1 MESSTDETRVKATG
15 TPSVATPFRGTAAVM
30 QSLEADLRQHV
41 RGEVRFDQASK
52 ALYSSDASN
61 YRQVPLAVV
70 VPANVDDLVATVTVC
85 RRNDVPFLPRGGG
98 TSQNGQCVNV
108 AVVADASKYVNRV
121 VSVDPVARTAIV
133 EPGVVCDTLRDAA
146 EQHGLTF
153 APDPATHSRCTLGGM
168 IANNSCGAHSVMAG
182 KTVENIE
189 ALEIVTYDGARF
201 WVGPTQ
207 DDELERIIAAGGRQG
222 EIYAAL
228 RQLRDKYADLIR
240 AKFPQ
245 IKRRVSG
252 FNLDQLLPEN
262 GFNVARALVGTEGT
276 CAITLQAKV
285 RLVKSP
291 AKRVLLTLGFT
302 DIFTA
307 ADAVP
312 HFMHCGPIAIEG
324 LDRAII
330 RGLQARGLKKEE
342 IALLPAGDAWVVLEF
357 GADTHDEAVL
367 QARAAAEYF
376 ASGAAGP
383 DVSMVLVEDRALQ
396 AKVWSIRETG
406 ASAVALSVD
415 PARPDPI
422 VGWED
427 AAVDPLRLGDY
438 LRAFQAMVDRYGYET
453 SLYGHFGDGCVHA
466 RITFDLRTAEGIA
479 TWRGFLREAAELVVE
494 FGGSLSG
501 EHGDGQ
507 AKAEFLPIM
516 YGPELMQAM
525 EQFKAIWD
533 PANRLNPGKV
543 VHAYR
548 ADENLRMGPAYRTVT
563 LQTRLTFASQEG
575 DGFQRAVE
583 RCIGM
588 GKCRSLEGGT
598 MCPSYRATREEKYS
612 TRGRAHLFWEM
623 LQGEVIKDG
632 WQSREIKEALDTCLA
647 CKGCKSDCP
656 THTDMATYKAEFISH
671 YYETNRRP
679 RQAMFMGR
687 IGEWAPIAARFPR
700 LANFMTSAPGLAS
713 LGKWMAGVAQARELP
728 KFAKQTYRE
737 RARLAAF
744 DLGLSKPATPKPVAP
759 GPAAPKPVARKVILW
774 VDTFSDHFSPEIAD
788 AAADVLTQLGWQ
800 VVLPE
805 NRLCCGRP
813 LYDFGL
819 LDRARQ
825 LLVNVLD
832 DLADDIAAGV
842 PLVGLEPGCLS
853 VFKDELLKQLPDHA
867 QAKRLSAQTF
877 LFSDFVVREPYDWP
891 RLDAEVV
898 VHGHCHQK
906 ALFGMQGDTALL
918 ERLGVKWKLL
928 DTGCCGMAGS
938 FGFNAEHHELSE
950 KIGEDKL
957 FPAIRGAAAQT
968 IVLTNG
974 FSCREQIEHGT
985 GRHALHI
992 AQLAQRAL
1000 LKRGAVHAAT
1010 RAAPI
1015 SSPNQPLLVECPRW
1029 SPSRVLRRL
1038 HR

>member
-1 MESSTDETRVKATG
+1 MGTSTSFDEAQANTPHDTERG
-15 TPSVATPFRGTAAVM
+15 TLNAARVATPFKGTAAVL
-30 QSLEADLRQHV
+30 QALEADLRRHV
-41 RGEVRFDQASK
+41 RGEVRFDQGSK
-52 ALYSSDASN
+52 ALYAADASN
-61 YRQVPLAVV
+61 YRQVPLGVV
-70 VPANVDDLVATVTVC
+70 VPADVDDLLATLAAC

-108 AVVADASKYVNRV
+108 AVVADASRYVNRV
-121 VSVDPVARTAIV
+121 VSVDPVARVAIV

-182 KTVENIE
+182 KTVENVE
-189 ALEIVTYDGARF
+189 ALEIATFDGARF
-201 WVGPTQ
+201 WVGPTS
-207 DDELERIIAAGGRQG
+207 DAELESIIAAGGRQG

-228 RQLRDKYADLIR
+228 RQLRDTYAEQIR
-240 AKFPQ
+240 AKFPR

-276 CAITLQAKV
+276 CAVTLQAKV

-291 AKRVLLTLGFT
+291 AKRVIVVVGFT
-302 DIFTA
+302 DIYIA

-312 HFMHCGPIAIEG
+312 NFMRWEPIAIEG

-330 RGLQARGLKKEE
+330 RGLQARGLKKDE
-342 IALLPAGDAWVVLEF
+342 IALLPQGDAWVVLEF
-357 GADTHDEAVL
+357 GADTQEAVM
-367 QARAAAEYF
+367 QRAQAAAAYF
-376 ASGAAGP
+376 SSGEAGP
-383 DVSMVLVEDRALQ
+383 NVSAMLVEDRVLQ

-406 ASAVALSVD
+406 ASAVALSVED
-415 PARPDPI
+415 GAPDPV

-427 AAVDPLRLGDY
+427 AAVDPMRLGDY
-438 LRAFQAMVDRYGYET
+438 LRAFQALVDRYGYET

-466 RITFDLRTAEGIA
+466 RITFDLRSAAGVA
-479 TWRGFLREAAELVVE
+479 TWRKFLREAAELVVE

-516 YGPELMQAM
+516 YGPELMHAM

-548 ADENLRMGPAYRTVT
+548 ADENLRMGPAYKPVT
-563 LQTRLTFASQEG
+563 LQTKLTFASPEG
-575 DGFQRAVE
+575 DGFQREIE

-598 MCPSYRATREEKYS
+598 MCPSYRATREERYS

-623 LQGEVIKDG
+623 LQGDVIADG
-632 WQSREIKEALDTCLA
+632 WQSREVKEALDTCLA

-656 THTDMATYKAEFISH
+656 THTDMASYKAEFLSH
-671 YYETNRRP
+671 YYETKRRP
-679 RQAMFMGR
+679 RQALFMGR
-687 IGEWAPIAARFPR
+687 IGEWAPWAARFPR
-700 LANFMTSAPGLAS
+700 LTNFMTSAPGLAS
-713 LGKWMAGVAQARELP
+713 LGKWVAGVAQTRELP
-728 KFAKQTYRE
+728 RFAGTTYRE
-737 RARLAAF
+737 IARRSSSNSSNSRGAE
-744 DLGLSKPATPKPVAP
+744 GNVGNVGK
-759 GPAAPKPVARKVILW
+759 KVILW
-774 VDTFSDHFSPEIAD
+774 VDTFNDHFTPEIAE
-788 AAADVLTQLGWQ
+788 AAADVLKQLGWH
-800 VVLPE
+800 VVLPK

-819 LDRARQ
+819 LERARE
-825 LLVNVLD
+825 LLMHILD

-853 VFKDELLKQLPDHA
+853 VFKDELLKQLPGHA
-867 QAKRLSAQTF
+867 LAKQLSAQTF
-877 LFSDFVVREPYDWP
+877 LFSDFVARQPFDWP
-891 RLDAEVV
+891 TLSADVI

-918 ERLGVKWKLL
+918 NKLGVTWKLL

-938 FGFNAEHHELSE
+938 FGFNAEHHALSE
-950 KIGEDKL
+950 KIGEDTL
-957 FPAIRGAAAQT
+957 FPAVREATAANAET

-974 FSCREQIEHGT
+974 FSCREQIEQGT
-985 GRHALHI
+985 GRHAMHI

-1000 LKRGAVHAAT
+1000 AA
-1010 RAAPI
+1010 A
-1015 SSPNQPLLVECPRW
+1015 
-1029 SPSRVLRRL
+1029 RVDVVADVTVG
-1038 HR
+1038 

>member
-1 MESSTDETRVKATG
+1 MGTSFDEEQGASVDELDGAGRRALKK
-15 TPSVATPFRGTAAVM
+15 TPRIATPFAGSAAVM
-30 QSLEADLRQHV
+30 QALEADLRSHV
-41 RGEVRFDQASK
+41 RGEVRFDQGSK
-52 ALYSSDASN
+52 ALYAADASN

-70 VPANVDDLVATVTVC
+70 VPADVDDLLATLAAC
-85 RRNDVPFLPRGGG
+85 RRNDVPFLARGGG

-121 VSVDPVARTAIV
+121 VLVDPVERVAIV

-146 EQHGLTF
+146 ERHGLTF

-182 KTVENIE
+182 KTVENVE
-189 ALEIVTYDGARF
+189 ALEIATFDGARF
-201 WVGPTQ
+201 WVGPTSDQ
-207 DDELERIIAAGGRQG
+207 ELERIIAAGGRQG

-228 RQLRDKYADLIR
+228 KQLRDTYAEQIR

-276 CAITLQAKV
+276 CALTLQAKV

-291 AKRVLLTLGFT
+291 AKRVIVVVGFT
-302 DIFTA
+302 DIYTA

-312 HFMHCGPIAIEG
+312 HFMRCGPIAIEG

-330 RGLQARGLKKEE
+330 RGLQARGLKKDE
-342 IALLPAGDAWVVLEF
+342 IALLPEGDAWVVLEF
-357 GADTHDEAVL
+357 GADTQDDVMRE
-367 QARAAAEYF
+367 ARAAAAYF
-376 ASGAAGP
+376 ASGEAGP
-383 DVSMVLVEDRALQ
+383 NVSAMLVEDRALQ

-415 PARPDPI
+415 SGTPDPV

-438 LRAFQAMVDRYGYET
+438 LRAFQALVDRYGYET

-466 RITFDLRTAEGIA
+466 RITFDLRSAEGVA
-479 TWRGFLREAAELVVE
+479 TWRKFLREAAELVVE

-548 ADENLRMGPAYRTVT
+548 VDENLRMGPAYKPVT

-575 DGFQRAVE
+575 DGFQREIE

-588 GKCRSLEGGT
+588 GKCRSLDGGT

-623 LQGEVIKDG
+623 LQGDVIADG
-632 WQSREIKEALDTCLA
+632 WQSREVKEALDTCLA

-656 THTDMATYKAEFISH
+656 THTDMASYKAEFLSH

-679 RQAMFMGR
+679 RQALFMGR
-687 IGEWAPIAARFPR
+687 IGEWAPWAARLPR
-700 LANFMTSAPGLAS
+700 LTNFMTSAPGLS
-713 LGKWMAGVAQARELP
+713 SFGKWLAGVAQTRELP
-728 KFAKQTYRE
+728 RFADATYRQIAQ
-737 RARLAAF
+737 RSPQTAREVR
-744 DLGLSKPATPKPVAP
+744 GEVK
-759 GPAAPKPVARKVILW
+759 KVILW
-774 VDTFSDHFSPEIAD
+774 VDTFNDHFTPEIAQ
-788 AAADVLTQLGWQ
+788 AAADVLKQLGWH
-800 VVLPE
+800 VMLPK

-819 LDRARQ
+819 LERARE
-825 LLVNVLD
+825 LLTHILD

-853 VFKDELLKQLPDHA
+853 VFKDELLKQLPGHPL
-867 QAKRLSAQTF
+867 AKKLSAQTF
-877 LFSDFVVREPYDWP
+877 LFSDFVARQPFDWP
-891 RLDAEVV
+891 TLDADVI

-918 ERLGVKWKLL
+918 NKLGVKWKLL

-938 FGFNAEHHELSE
+938 FGFNGEHHALST

-957 FPAIRGAAAQT
+957 FPAVRAAHAET

-974 FSCREQIEHGT
+974 FSCREQIEQGT
-985 GRHALHI
+985 GRHAMHI
-992 AQLAQRAL
+992 AQLVQRAL
-1000 LKRGAVHAAT
+1000 AA
-1010 RAAPI
+1010 R
-1015 SSPNQPLLVECPRW
+1015 
-1029 SPSRVLRRL
+1029 
-1038 HR
+1038 

>member
-1 MESSTDETRVKATG
+1 MGTSLDEEQGASTSASLSDAAHGPSNAPRVAR
-15 TPSVATPFRGTAAVM
+15 PFQGTATVM
-30 QSLEADLRQHV
+30 QALEADLRRNV
-41 RGEVRFDQASK
+41 RGEVRFDPGSK
-52 ALYSSDASN
+52 ALYAADASN

-70 VPANVDDLVATVTVC
+70 VPSDVDDLLETLAAC

-121 VSVDPVARTAIV
+121 VSVDPVAGVAIV

-146 EQHGLTF
+146 EEHGLTF

-182 KTVENIE
+182 KTVENVE
-189 ALEIVTYDGARF
+189 ALEIATFDGARF
-201 WVGPTQ
+201 WVGPTS

-228 RQLRDKYADLIR
+228 KRLRDTYADQIR

-276 CAITLQAKV
+276 CAVTLQAKV

-291 AKRVLLTLGFT
+291 AKRVIVVVGFT
-302 DIFTA
+302 DIYTA

-312 HFMHCGPIAIEG
+312 HFMRCGPIAIEG

-330 RGLQARGLKKEE
+330 RGLQARGLKKDE
-342 IALLPAGDAWVVLEF
+342 IALLPPGDAWVVLEF
-357 GADTHDEAVL
+357 GADTQDDVVHRA
-367 QARAAAEYF
+367 QTAAAYF
-376 ASGAAGP
+376 SSGTAGP
-383 DVSMVLVEDRALQ
+383 NVSAMLVEDRALQ

-415 PARPDPI
+415 AGTPDPV

-427 AAVDPLRLGDY
+427 AAVDPMRLGDY
-438 LRAFQAMVDRYGYET
+438 LRAFQALVDRYGYET

-466 RITFDLRTAEGIA
+466 RITFDLRSAEGVA
-479 TWRGFLREAAELVVE
+479 TWRKFLREAAELVVE

-516 YGPELMQAM
+516 YGPELMHAM

-548 ADENLRMGPAYRTVT
+548 ADENLRMGPAYKPVT
-563 LQTRLTFASQEG
+563 LQTKLTFASQEG
-575 DGFQRAVE
+575 DGFQREIE

-598 MCPSYRATREEKYS
+598 MCPSFRATREEKYS

-623 LQGEVIKDG
+623 LQGDVIADG
-632 WQSREIKEALDTCLA
+632 WQSREVKEALDTCLA

-656 THTDMATYKAEFISH
+656 THTDMASYKAEFLSH

-679 RQAMFMGR
+679 RQALFMGR
-687 IGEWAPIAARFPR
+687 IGEWAPWAARFPR
-700 LANFMTSAPGLAS
+700 LTNFMTSAPGLAAF
-713 LGKWMAGVAQARELP
+713 GKWAAGVSQARELP
-728 KFAKQTYRE
+728 KFATRTYRQSVRRSPQTE
-737 RARLAAF
+737 LDARPRGEA
-744 DLGLSKPATPKPVAP
+744 K
-759 GPAAPKPVARKVILW
+759 KVILW
-774 VDTFSDHFSPEIAD
+774 VDTFNDHFTPEIAQ
-788 AAADVLTQLGWQ
+788 AAADVLMQIGWH
-800 VVLPE
+800 VVLPKK
-805 NRLCCGRP
+805 RLCCGRP

-819 LDRARQ
+819 LARARE
-825 LLVNVLD
+825 LLSTILD
-832 DLADDIAAGV
+832 DLGDDIAAGV

-853 VFKDELLKQLPDHA
+853 VFKDELLKQFPGHA
-867 QAKRLSAQTF
+867 LAAQLSAQTF
-877 LFSDFVVREPYDWP
+877 LFSDFVARQPFDWP
-891 RLDAEVV
+891 TLAADVI

-918 ERLGVKWKLL
+918 NKLGVKWRLL

-938 FGFNAEHHELSE
+938 FGFDDKHHALSE
-950 KIGEDKL
+950 KIGEDSL
-957 FPAIRGAAAQT
+957 FPAVRAATAANAET

-974 FSCREQIEHGT
+974 FSCREQIEQGT
-985 GRHALHI
+985 GQHAMHI
-992 AQLAQRAL
+992 VQLAQRAL
-1000 LKRGAVHAAT
+1000 AM
-1010 RAAPI
+1010 
-1015 SSPNQPLLVECPRW
+1015 
-1029 SPSRVLRRL
+1029 RR
-1038 HR
+1038 

>member
-1 MESSTDETRVKATG
+1 MRGAVGTSLDEEQGAGVNALSGDAAHDTLKEPG
-15 TPSVATPFRGTAAVM
+15 VARPFAGTAAVL
-30 QSLEADLRQHV
+30 QALEADLRRNV
-41 RGEVRFDQASK
+41 RGEVRFDQGSK
-52 ALYSSDASN
+52 ALYAADASN

-70 VPANVDDLVATVTVC
+70 VPSDVDDLLETLAAC

-121 VSVDPVARTAIV
+121 VSVDPVAGVAIV
-133 EPGVVCDTLRDAA
+133 EPGVICDTLRDAA
-146 EQHGLTF
+146 EAHGLTF

-182 KTVENIE
+182 KTVENVE
-189 ALEIVTYDGARF
+189 ALEIATFDGARF
-201 WVGPTQ
+201 WVGPTS

-228 RQLRDKYADLIR
+228 KQLRDTYADQIR

-276 CAITLQAKV
+276 CAVTLQVKV

-291 AKRVLLTLGFT
+291 AKRVIVVVGFT
-302 DIFTA
+302 DIYTA

-312 HFMHCGPIAIEG
+312 HFMRYGPIAIEG

-330 RGLQARGLKKEE
+330 RGLQARGLKKDE
-342 IALLPAGDAWVVLEF
+342 IALLPEGDAWVVLEF
-357 GADTHDEAVL
+357 GADTQDDAVH
-367 QARAAAEYF
+367 QAQTAAAYF
-376 ASGAAGP
+376 SSGTAGSN
-383 DVSMVLVEDRALQ
+383 VSAMLVEDRTLQ

-415 PARPDPI
+415 TGTPDPV

-427 AAVDPLRLGDY
+427 AAVDPMRLGDY
-438 LRAFQAMVDRYGYET
+438 LRAFQALVDRYGYET

-466 RITFDLRTAEGIA
+466 RITFDLRSVEGVA
-479 TWRGFLREAAELVVE
+479 TWRKFLREAAELVVE

-516 YGPELMQAM
+516 YGPELMRAM

-548 ADENLRMGPAYRTVT
+548 ADENLRMGPAYKPVT
-563 LQTRLTFASQEG
+563 LQTKLTFASQEG
-575 DGFQRAVE
+575 DGFQREIE

-598 MCPSYRATREEKYS
+598 MCPSFRATREEKYS

-623 LQGEVIKDG
+623 LQGEVIADG
-632 WQSREIKEALDTCLA
+632 WQSREVKEALDTCLA

-656 THTDMATYKAEFISH
+656 THTDMASYKAEFLSH

-679 RQAMFMGR
+679 RQALFMGR
-687 IGEWAPIAARFPR
+687 IGEWAPWAARFPR
-700 LANFMTSAPGLAS
+700 LTNFMTSAPGLAAV
-713 LGKWMAGVAQARELP
+713 GKWVAGVAQARELP
-728 KFAKQTYRE
+728 KFATRTYRQI
-737 RARLAAF
+737 ARRSPQTEL
-744 DLGLSKPATPKPVAP
+744 DTHPRGEVK
-759 GPAAPKPVARKVILW
+759 KVILW
-774 VDTFSDHFSPEIAD
+774 VDTFNDHFTPEIAQ
-788 AAADVLTQLGWQ
+788 AAADVLTQMGWH
-800 VVLPE
+800 VVLPK

-819 LDRARQ
+819 LDRARE
-825 LLVNVLD
+825 LLTTILD
-832 DLADDIAAGV
+832 ELGEDIAAGV

-853 VFKDELLKQLPDHA
+853 VFKDELLKQFPGHA
-867 QAKRLSAQTF
+867 LATQLSAQTF
-877 LFSDFVVREPYDWP
+877 LFSDFVARQPFDWP
-891 RLDAEVV
+891 TLAADVI

-918 ERLGVKWKLL
+918 NKLGVKWKLL

-938 FGFNAEHHELSE
+938 FGFNDEHHALSE
-950 KIGEDKL
+950 KIGEDTL
-957 FPAIRGAAAQT
+957 FPAVRAATAENAET

-974 FSCREQIEHGT
+974 FSCREQIEQGT
-985 GRHALHI
+985 GQHAMHI

-1000 LKRGAVHAAT
+1000 AA
-1010 RAAPI
+1010 
-1015 SSPNQPLLVECPRW
+1015 
-1029 SPSRVLRRL
+1029 RR
-1038 HR
+1038 

>member
-1 MESSTDETRVKATG
+1 VGTSLDEEQGAGVNASLRAAADSALKLPRVAK
-15 TPSVATPFRGTAAVM
+15 PFQGTATAM
-30 QSLEADLRQHV
+30 QALEADLRRNV
-41 RGEVRFDQASK
+41 RGEVRFDQGSK
-52 ALYSSDASN
+52 ALYASDASN

-70 VPANVDDLVATVTVC
+70 VPSDVDDLLETLAAC

-121 VSVDPVARTAIV
+121 VSVDPVAGIALV

-182 KTVENIE
+182 KTVENVE
-189 ALEIVTYDGARF
+189 ALEIATFDGARF
-201 WVGPTQ
+201 WVGPTP
-207 DDELERIIAAGGRQG
+207 DDELDRIIEAGGRQG

-228 RQLRDKYADLIR
+228 KQLRDTYADQIR

-276 CAITLQAKV
+276 CAVTLQAKV

-291 AKRVLLTLGFT
+291 AQRVIVVVGFT
-302 DIFTA
+302 DIYTA

-312 HFMHCGPIAIEG
+312 HFMRGGPIAIEG

-330 RGLQARGLKKEE
+330 RGLQARGLKKDE
-342 IALLPAGDAWVVLEF
+342 IALLPEGDAWVVLEF
-357 GADTHDEAVL
+357 GADTQDDAVR
-367 QARAAAEYF
+367 QAQTAAAYF
-376 ASGAAGP
+376 SSGEAGSN
-383 DVSMVLVEDRALQ
+383 VSAMLVEDRALQ

-415 PARPDPI
+415 AGTPDPV

-438 LRAFQAMVDRYGYET
+438 LRAFQALVDRYGYET

-466 RITFDLRTAEGIA
+466 RITFDLRSVEGVA
-479 TWRGFLREAAELVVE
+479 TWRKFLREAAQLVVE

-548 ADENLRMGPAYRTVT
+548 VDENLRMGPAYKPVT
-563 LQTRLTFASQEG
+563 LQTKLTFASQQG
-575 DGFQRAVE
+575 DGFQREIE

-623 LQGEVIKDG
+623 LQGDVIADG
-632 WQSREIKEALDTCLA
+632 WQSREVKAALDTCLA

-656 THTDMATYKAEFISH
+656 THTDMASYKAEFLSH

-679 RQAMFMGR
+679 RQALFMGR
-687 IGEWAPIAARFPR
+687 IGEWAPWAARFPR
-700 LANFMTSAPGLAS
+700 LTNFMTSAPGLAT
-713 LGKWMAGVAQARELP
+713 LGKWAAGVAQARELP
-728 KFAKQTYRE
+728 KFAVRTYRQIAQRSLQTE
-737 RARLAAF
+737 GDVRADREV
-744 DLGLSKPATPKPVAP
+744 K
-759 GPAAPKPVARKVILW
+759 KVILW
-774 VDTFSDHFSPEIAD
+774 VDTFNDHFTPEIAQ
-788 AAADVLTQLGWQ
+788 AAADVLTQMGWH
-800 VVLPE
+800 VVLPKK
-805 NRLCCGRP
+805 RLCCGRP

-819 LDRARQ
+819 LDRARE
-825 LLVNVLD
+825 LLTTILD
-832 DLADDIAAGV
+832 DLGDDIAAGV

-853 VFKDELLKQLPDHA
+853 VFKDELLKQLPGHA
-867 QAKRLSAQTF
+867 LAKQLSAQTF
-877 LFSDFVVREPYDWP
+877 LFSDFVARQPFEWQTLAADVI
-891 RLDAEVV
+891 

-918 ERLGVKWKLL
+918 DKLGVKWKLL

-938 FGFNAEHHELSE
+938 FGFNDKHHALSE
-950 KIGEDKL
+950 KIGEDRL
-957 FPAIRGAAAQT
+957 FPAVRAATAANAET

-974 FSCREQIEHGT
+974 FSCREQIEQGT
-985 GRHALHI
+985 GQHAMHI

-1000 LKRGAVHAAT
+1000 AA
-1010 RAAPI
+1010 RY
-1015 SSPNQPLLVECPRW
+1015 
-1029 SPSRVLRRL
+1029 
-1038 HR
+1038 

>member
-1 MESSTDETRVKATG
+1 MGTSFDEEQGASVDELHANG
-15 TPSVATPFRGTAAVM
+15 TSAPKQAPRVATPFSGTAAVM
-30 QSLEADLRQHV
+30 QALEADLRSHV
-41 RGEVRFDQASK
+41 RGEVRFDQGSK
-52 ALYSSDASN
+52 ALYAADASN

-70 VPANVDDLVATVTVC
+70 VPADVDDLLATLAAC

-121 VSVDPVARTAIV
+121 VSVDPVARVAIV

-182 KTVENIE
+182 KTVENVE
-189 ALEIVTYDGARF
+189 ALEIATFDGARF
-201 WVGPTQ
+201 WVGPTSDQ
-207 DDELERIIAAGGRQG
+207 ELERIIGEGGRQG

-228 RQLRDKYADLIR
+228 KQLRDTYAEQIR

-276 CAITLQAKV
+276 CALTLQAKV

-291 AKRVLLTLGFT
+291 AMRVIVVVGFT
-302 DIFTA
+302 DIYTA

-312 HFMHCGPIAIEG
+312 HFMRCGPIAIEG

-330 RGLQARGLKKEE
+330 RGLQARGLKKDE
-342 IALLPAGDAWVVLEF
+342 IALLPEGDAWVVLEF
-357 GADTHDEAVL
+357 GADTQGDVML
-367 QARAAAEYF
+367 KARAAAAYF
-376 ASGAAGP
+376 ASGEAGP
-383 DVSMVLVEDRALQ
+383 NVSAMLVEDRALQ

-415 PARPDPI
+415 SGTPDPV

-438 LRAFQAMVDRYGYET
+438 LRAFQALVDRYGYET

-466 RITFDLRTAEGIA
+466 RITFDLRSAKGVA
-479 TWRGFLREAAELVVE
+479 TWRKFLREAAELVVE

-548 ADENLRMGPAYRTVT
+548 ADENLRMGPAYKPVT
-563 LQTRLTFASQEG
+563 LQTRLTFASQQG
-575 DGFQRAVE
+575 DGFQREIE

-623 LQGEVIKDG
+623 LQGDVIADG
-632 WQSREIKEALDTCLA
+632 WQSREVKEALDTCLA

-656 THTDMATYKAEFISH
+656 THTDMASYKVEFLSH

-679 RQAMFMGR
+679 RQALFMGR
-687 IGEWAPIAARFPR
+687 IGEWAPWAARFPR
-700 LANFMTSAPGLAS
+700 LTNFMTSAPGLS
-713 LGKWMAGVAQARELP
+713 SFGKWLAGVAPTRELP
-728 KFAKQTYRE
+728 RFANATYRQI
-737 RARLAAF
+737 ARR
-744 DLGLSKPATPKPVAP
+744 SPQS
-759 GPAAPKPVARKVILW
+759 ARDARGDVKKVILW
-774 VDTFSDHFSPEIAD
+774 VDTFNDHFTPEIAQ
-788 AAADVLTQLGWQ
+788 AAADVLKQLGWH
-800 VVLPE
+800 VVLPK

-819 LDRARQ
+819 LERARE
-825 LLVNVLD
+825 LLTHILD

-867 QAKRLSAQTF
+867 LAKKLSAQTF
-877 LFSDFVVREPYDWP
+877 LFSDFVARQPFDWP
-891 RLDAEVV
+891 TLAADVI

-918 ERLGVKWKLL
+918 NKLGVKWKLL

-938 FGFNAEHHELSE
+938 FGFNTEHHALST
-950 KIGEDKL
+950 KIGEDTL
-957 FPAIRGAAAQT
+957 FPAVRAAGAET

-974 FSCREQIEHGT
+974 FSCREQIEQGT
-985 GRHALHI
+985 GRHAMHI

-1000 LKRGAVHAAT
+1000 AA
-1010 RAAPI
+1010 R
-1015 SSPNQPLLVECPRW
+1015 
-1029 SPSRVLRRL
+1029 
-1038 HR
+1038 

>member
-1 MESSTDETRVKATG
+1 MGTSFDEEQGASVDELDDAGRRALKKA
-15 TPSVATPFRGTAAVM
+15 SRVATPFAGSAAVM
-30 QSLEADLRQHV
+30 QALEADLRSHV
-41 RGEVRFDQASK
+41 RGEVRFDSGSK
-52 ALYSSDASN
+52 ALYAADASN

-70 VPANVDDLVATVTVC
+70 VPADVDDLLSTLAAC
-85 RRNDVPFLPRGGG
+85 RRNDVPFLARGGG

-121 VSVDPVARTAIV
+121 VSVDPLARVAIV

-182 KTVENIE
+182 KTVENVE
-189 ALEIVTYDGARF
+189 ALEIATFDGARF
-201 WVGPTQ
+201 WVGPTSDQ
-207 DDELERIIAAGGRQG
+207 ELERIIAAGGRQG

-228 RQLRDKYADLIR
+228 KQLRDTYAEQIR

-276 CAITLQAKV
+276 CALTLQAKV

-291 AKRVLLTLGFT
+291 AKRVIVVVGFT
-302 DIFTA
+302 DIYTA

-312 HFMHCGPIAIEG
+312 HFMRCGPIAIEG

-330 RGLQARGLKKEE
+330 RGLQARGLKKDE
-342 IALLPAGDAWVVLEF
+342 IALLPDGDAWVVLEF
-357 GADTHDEAVL
+357 GADTQEAVML
-367 QARAAAEYF
+367 EAQAAAAYF
-376 ASGAAGP
+376 ASGEAGP
-383 DVSMVLVEDRALQ
+383 NVSAMLVEDRTLQ

-415 PARPDPI
+415 SGTPDPV

-438 LRAFQAMVDRYGYET
+438 LRAFQALVDRYGYET

-466 RITFDLRTAEGIA
+466 RITFDLRSAEGVA
-479 TWRGFLREAAELVVE
+479 TWRKFLREAAELVVE

-548 ADENLRMGPAYRTVT
+548 VDDNLRMGPAYKPVT

-575 DGFQRAVE
+575 DGFQREIE

-623 LQGEVIKDG
+623 LQGDVIADG
-632 WQSREIKEALDTCLA
+632 WQSRDVKEALDTCLA

-656 THTDMATYKAEFISH
+656 THTDMASYKAEFLSH

-679 RQAMFMGR
+679 RQALFMGR
-687 IGEWAPIAARFPR
+687 IGEWAPWAARFPR
-700 LANFMTSAPGLAS
+700 LTNFATSAPGLSS
-713 LGKWMAGVAQARELP
+713 LGKWLAGVAQTRELP
-728 KFAKQTYRE
+728 RFADATYRQI
-737 RARLAAF
+737 ARR
-744 DLGLSKPATPKPVAP
+744 SPQT
-759 GPAAPKPVARKVILW
+759 ARDARGDVKKVILW
-774 VDTFSDHFSPEIAD
+774 VDTFNDHFTPEIAQ
-788 AAADVLTQLGWQ
+788 AAADVLKQLGWQ
-800 VVLPE
+800 VVLPK

-819 LDRARQ
+819 LERARE
-825 LLVNVLD
+825 LLTHILD

-853 VFKDELLKQLPDHA
+853 VFKDELLKQLPGHA
-867 QAKRLSAQTF
+867 LAKKLSAQTF
-877 LFSDFVVREPYDWP
+877 LFSDFVAGQPFDWP
-891 RLDAEVV
+891 TLAADVI

-918 ERLGVKWKLL
+918 NKLGVKWQLL

-938 FGFNAEHHELSE
+938 FGFNAEHHALST
-950 KIGEDKL
+950 KIGEDTL
-957 FPAIRGAAAQT
+957 FPAVRAASAET

-974 FSCREQIEHGT
+974 FSCREQIAQGT
-985 GRHALHI
+985 GRHTMHI

-1000 LKRGAVHAAT
+1000 AA
-1010 RAAPI
+1010 R
-1015 SSPNQPLLVECPRW
+1015 
-1029 SPSRVLRRL
+1029 
-1038 HR
+1038 